1 MKLDD
6 RARRT
11 LLMAARWSIER
22 GLGKRAAEFSN
33 RNPDPALLEPRASFV
48 TLARHGRLRGC
59 MGTLDIEQPL
69 LDDVV
74 HNARAAALHDPRFA
88 PLETL
93 ELRHL
98 QITISV
104 LSVPQP
110 LAAAGRAE
118 LLQVL
123 RPHQDGVIV
132 VDHAHRTT
140 FLPEVWQTLPEPQA
154 FLDALLQKAG
164 FEAGY
169 WSPSLHFLRYQADS
183 FQEEGAT

>member
-1 MKLDD
+1 MKLDS
-6 RARRT
+6 RARQT
-11 LLMAARWSIER
+11 LLLAARWTIER
-22 GLGKRAAEFSN
+22 GLGKRPAEFSN

-74 HNARAAALHDPRFA
+74 YNARAAAFHDPRFA
-88 PLETL
+88 PLEAL
-93 ELRHL
+93 ELRRL

-118 LLQVL
+118 LLQAL
-123 RPHQDGVIV
+123 HPYQDGVIV
-132 VDHAHRTT
+132 ADHTHRAT
-140 FLPEVWQTLPEPQA
+140 FLPEVWQTLPEPRA
-154 FLDALLQKAG
+154 FLDALLEKAG

-169 WSPSLHFLRYQADS
+169 WSPGLHFLRYQADS
-183 FQEEGAT
+183 FQEEETT